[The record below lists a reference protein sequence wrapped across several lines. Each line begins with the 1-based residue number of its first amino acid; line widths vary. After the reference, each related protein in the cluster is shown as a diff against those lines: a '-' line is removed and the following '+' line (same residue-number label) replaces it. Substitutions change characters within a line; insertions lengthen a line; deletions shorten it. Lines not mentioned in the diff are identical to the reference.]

1 MIVTGIKK
9 SDRVLV
15 KKEFIEHNEP
25 KSSAWQAI
33 NVNGFST
40 GYIIEK
46 NGQNMHGQQRVRSLN
61 CWLCFCR
68 YYMGKKD
75 HFRTGRKFCS
85 NLVYSRILS
94 YVNGTKKCSNL
105 QFFSAKVL
113 FTQRVNFLKVCGA
126 IVFVTLWSMLCAK
139 AKNRHISKG
148 CSGALLR
155 TYQPSSM
162 QNWWAGAVW
171 NGLSASL
178 RFDTKTRR
186 PQVFLPLNL
195 VTHCEVARSYHPVQ
209 VISHSL

>member
-15 KKEFIEHNEP
+15 KKEFIEHNQP

-85 NLVYSRILS
+85 NLVYSRILL
-94 YVNGTKKCSNL
+94 YGNGTEKCSDL
-105 QFFSAKVL
+105 EFFSAKVL
-113 FTQRVNFLKVCGA
+113 FTRVRILMERRSEIQLLKFSHD
-126 IVFVTLWSMLCAK
+126 VFYHS
-139 AKNRHISKG
+139 R
-148 CSGALLR
+148 
-155 TYQPSSM
+155 QPSS
-162 QNWWAGAVW
+162 
-171 NGLSASL
+171 
-178 RFDTKTRR
+178 
-186 PQVFLPLNL
+186 
-195 VTHCEVARSYHPVQ
+195 H
-209 VISHSL
+209 

>member
-68 YYMGKKD
+68 YCMGKKKTISEPVANFVQIWSIQEF
-75 HFRTGRKFCS
+75 FRMWTVLRNVPTFNSSPPK
-85 NLVYSRILS
+85 YSSLS
-94 YVNGTKKCSNL
+94 EWIFWKY
-105 QFFSAKVL
+105 A
-113 FTQRVNFLKVCGA
+113 
-126 IVFVTLWSMLCAK
+126 
-139 AKNRHISKG
+139 
-148 CSGALLR
+148 
-155 TYQPSSM
+155 
-162 QNWWAGAVW
+162 
-171 NGLSASL
+171 
-178 RFDTKTRR
+178 
-186 PQVFLPLNL
+186 
-195 VTHCEVARSYHPVQ
+195 ARSSSWHYDRCRVQ
-209 VISHSL
+209 RPKTGIFPKAVALPY